1 MGGMLWIWTD
11 RLDGRGCGSD
21 GSKLA
26 GLDTPYLDCYMRYCM
41 RQGSTVLLKPHHLAA
56 FPLHQVEKKRR
67 SRAFKV
73 GTFIFEKVLR

>member
-1 MGGMLWIWTD
+1 
-11 RLDGRGCGSD
+11 
-21 GSKLA
+21 
-26 GLDTPYLDCYMRYCM
+26 M

-73 GTFIFEKVLR
+73 GTPTFKKKYLDKWKVNESDTSIYDSL